1 MKTVA
6 AFSTLIAST
15 LAQGYFGVMSA
26 RSASPVHL
34 LPLNAIGGKFFLG
47 GSPSSYCPPQVGDV
61 CNEYP
66 GNSTVLA
73 GGDGTLS
80 LAVIVPGGQRVYIA
94 PDATMSYTVPHSAY
108 IPEGSVV
115 DGWSK
120 TEGESFGHLTFD
132 GGLVACPVEGKPWQ
146 VYGQRP
152 NVTLSPE
159 CLGFS
164 ALTVNSTT
172 AGAWEY

>member
-1 MKTVA
+1 MFAMSTQGTRLCSPAATERSVLRSLCLVDSEVRESALPMKFTCSDKA
-6 AFSTLIAST
+6 T
-15 LAQGYFGVMSA
+15 
-26 RSASPVHL
+26 
-34 LPLNAIGGKFFLG
+34 
-47 GSPSSYCPPQVGDV
+47 
-61 CNEYP
+61 
-66 GNSTVLA
+66 
-73 GGDGTLS
+73 
-80 LAVIVPGGQRVYIA
+80 VYIA

-164 ALTVNSTT
+164 ALT
-172 AGAWEY
+172 GMF